1 MRRAVRRFDPGSAGF
16 RTKPAVGGAALG
28 SDQNPPLAG
37 EGTDGSARSGRLH
50 QPERLRRAERTVPPL
65 GVPKETTLGQSV
77 RSFLNY
83 LTVEAGLA
91 NNTILAYGRD
101 LRSFLKFCSIFS
113 TSIQHRAS
121 SIDPSSAG
129 FRSKPAVGGAAL
141 GSDQD
146 PPLAGIS
153 ELRQIK
159 PALIQNYLR
168 VLTQEQK
175 SESSIKRSLVAIRMF
190 LRFGKLTGLIE
201 DDFSSILESPKV
213 WQKLPCVC
221 SKQQVLELLNAP
233 CPDEPFYFRD
243 KAMLEL
249 LYATGVRA
257 SEIAGLKTSD
267 LNLNIG
273 YLRCLGKGSRERVV
287 PMGKVAIA
295 AIEEYLIRP
304 GGRPRLVKPFSGDF
318 LLLSRTGRPMSRI
331 EIWRLV
337 KKYAIRAGMPR
348 NLTVHTLRHCF
359 ATHLLAGGADLRSV
373 QEMLGHV
380 DIATTQIYTH
390 VDQERLRKIHRKYHP
405 RP

>member
-1 MRRAVRRFDPGSAGF
+1 MPSIQRQAVRKLDTRYSNLEP
-16 RTKPAVGGAALG
+16 RTSTSIETLPLW
-28 SDQNPPLAG
+28 QNL
-37 EGTDGSARSGRLH
+37 
-50 QPERLRRAERTVPPL
+50 
-65 GVPKETTLGQSV
+65 KC
-77 RSFLNY
+77 FLDY

-91 NNTILAYGRD
+91 KNTVLAYGRD
-101 LRSFLKFCSIFS
+101 LRSFLKYCK
-113 TSIQHRAS
+113 
-121 SIDPSSAG
+121 
-129 FRSKPAVGGAAL
+129 SKNTNH
-141 GSDQD
+141 
-146 PPLAGIS
+146 I
-153 ELRQIK
+153 RQIK

-168 VLTQEQK
+168 IITQEQK

-190 LRFGKLTGLIE
+190 LRFGKLTGLVE
-201 DDFSSILESPKV
+201 DDLTSMLESPKV
-213 WQKLPCVC
+213 WQKLPCIC
-221 SKQQVLELLNAP
+221 SKEQVLELLNAP
-233 CPDEPFYFRD
+233 CPDEPFYLRD

-273 YLRCLGKGSRERVV
+273 YLRCLGKGNRERVV
-287 PMGKVAIA
+287 PIGKAAIA
-295 AIEEYLIRP
+295 AIEEYLSCP
-304 GGRPRLVKPFSGDF
+304 VGRPRLVKPFSGDF

-390 VDQERLRKIHRKYHP
+390 VDQERLRKIHRKFHP

>member
-1 MRRAVRRFDPGSAGF
+1 MQRHAVRKFDPATPGTD
-16 RTKPAVGGAALG
+16 R
-28 SDQNPPLAG
+28 NPPMAG
-37 EGTDGSARSGRLH
+37 
-50 QPERLRRAERTVPPL
+50 PETYS
-65 GVPKETTLGQSV
+65 LGQNLKG
-77 RSFLNY
+77 FLDY
-83 LTVEAGLA
+83 LTFEAGLA
-91 NNTILAYGRD
+91 KNTVLAYGRD
-101 LRSFLKFCSIFS
+101 LRSFLKYCKCNNTNKI
-113 TSIQHRAS
+113 
-121 SIDPSSAG
+121 
-129 FRSKPAVGGAAL
+129 
-141 GSDQD
+141 
-146 PPLAGIS
+146 
-153 ELRQIK
+153 RQIK
-159 PALIQNYLR
+159 PALIHNYLR
-168 VLTQEQK
+168 ILTQEQK

-190 LRFGKLTGLIE
+190 LRFGKLTGLVE
-201 DDFSSILESPKV
+201 DDLTSMLESPKV

-233 CPDEPFYFRD
+233 RADEPFYLRD

-273 YLRCLGKGSRERVV
+273 YLRCLGKGNRERVV
-287 PMGKVAIA
+287 PIGKAAVSAIN
-295 AIEEYLIRP
+295 EYLIRP
-304 GGRPRLVKPFSGDF
+304 GGRPRLAGRGRPKYLPRATTLGSPYSGDF
-318 LLLSRTGRPMSRI
+318 LLLSRTGRPLSRI

-359 ATHLLAGGADLRSV
+359 ATHLLAGGADLRSL

>member
-1 MRRAVRRFDPGSAGF
+1 MPSMQKQAVKKFDTRYSI
-16 RTKPAVGGAALG
+16 LG
-28 SDQNPPLAG
+28 TRLSTSIETLPLWQNL
-37 EGTDGSARSGRLH
+37 
-50 QPERLRRAERTVPPL
+50 
-65 GVPKETTLGQSV
+65 K
-77 RSFLNY
+77 SFLDY

-91 NNTILAYGRD
+91 KNTVLAYGRD
-101 LRSFLKFCSIFS
+101 LRSFLKYCKSNNTNKI
-113 TSIQHRAS
+113 
-121 SIDPSSAG
+121 
-129 FRSKPAVGGAAL
+129 
-141 GSDQD
+141 
-146 PPLAGIS
+146 
-153 ELRQIK
+153 RQIK
-159 PALIQNYLR
+159 PVLIQNYLR
-168 VLTQEQK
+168 ILTQEQK

-190 LRFGKLTGLIE
+190 LRFGKLTGLVE
-201 DDFSSILESPKV
+201 DDLTSMLESPKV

-233 CPDEPFYFRD
+233 CPDEPFYLRD

-273 YLRCLGKGSRERVV
+273 YLRCLGKGNRERVV
-287 PMGKVAIA
+287 PIGKVAIA
-295 AIEEYLIRP
+295 ATKEYLTNL
-304 GGRPRLVKPFSGDF
+304 RPRLVKSFSGDF

-359 ATHLLAGGADLRSV
+359 ATHLLAGGADLRSL

-390 VDQERLRKIHRKYHP
+390 VDQERLREIHRKFHP